1 MLYYSTERIF
11 SAGGLTVT
19 NLRASLDE
27 TKVEAILL
35 VHLNLMKVDKMEKV
49 GKMIKWGGGGRL
61 GGGGGGGSNSKYVMS
76 QQTFY
81 YVDKLK

>member
-1 MLYYSTERIF
+1 MSVVKILVPLWCQLLSDMSKKFRCLCFANMLYYSSERIF

-49 GKMIKWGGGGRL
+49 GKMIK
-61 GGGGGGGSNSKYVMS
+61 
-76 QQTFY
+76 
-81 YVDKLK
+81 

>member
-1 MLYYSTERIF
+1 MSQKFRCLCFATMLYYSTERIF

-35 VHLNLMKVDKMEKV
+35 VHLNLMKVDQMEKV
-49 GKMIKWGGGGRL
+49 GKKISEVEEDDGEVEVVEDPILNM
-61 GGGGGGGSNSKYVMS
+61 
-76 QQTFY
+76 
-81 YVDKLK
+81 